1 MRTKKRVVFR
11 STSAGRWERMDWD
24 VLVEFNLEKGKTY
37 SMTSQIGFA
46 VLIQLNS
53 THNDGYILPPSCT
66 RETDTPG

>member
-24 VLVEFNLEKGKTY
+24 VSVDFNLKKGEAY

-46 VLIQLNS
+46 VLV
-53 THNDGYILPPSCT
+53 
-66 RETDTPG
+66 